1 MKTTFNLL
9 AFLALLVLA
18 WEWLQV
24 AVIRQN
30 RRSLI
35 WAQANERKNQTNKKL
50 IVIGDPDADNFA
62 FDGLRDMLQG
72 GDWRTYAYGY
82 GDVCID
88 INGCPQV
95 ADKPG
100 RSIKADL
107 KDVLPTLAT
116 NSAVIF
122 ISCVLE
128 YVDDLPTIAAELER
142 ISGGDLFIV
151 NMEPHSLKTRYAP
164 NLGYSFPRKWRIIN
178 APPNGRLQFVKI

>member
-9 AFLALLVLA
+9 IFLAVLVLL

-30 RRSLI
+30 RRRQI
-35 WAQANERKNQTNKKL
+35 WSQAIDRTNETKKHL

-62 FDGLRDMLQG
+62 YSDIRDTLQG
-72 GDWRTYAYGY
+72 GNWKTMAYGY

-95 ADKPG
+95 ADKEG
-100 RSIKADL
+100 RSIKGDL

-151 NMEPHSLKTRYAP
+151 NIEPNSLKTRYAP
-164 NLGYSFPRKWRIIN
+164 NLGYSFKRKWRIIH